1 MESYIPTT
9 MEDWRDEQPCRS
21 VIGDEEP
28 QRLTAPG
35 ATGAP
40 LNRAAGK
47 EGPGVIE
54 GRFSGPSSVEVA
66 AYEPAPLGAPGAK
79 KVRGQN
85 KVHKMTRRVPSGH
98 QRARP
103 GTYLGSR
110 EHGAA
115 IRAEIGG
122 TPLARDDASHLVGA
136 CAAPRVVELTAL
148 TSVCDTG
155 AKNFLSSRSV
165 GANSAAT
172 RAHPQ
177 RLTHP
182 RVSLTP
188 VGAAP

>member
-1 MESYIPTT
+1 MYT
-9 MEDWRDEQPCRS
+9 RDLRS
-21 VIGDEEP
+21 GVVRDDTRVGIE
-28 QRLTAPG
+28 RRRRWAP
-35 ATGAP
+35 
-40 LNRAAGK
+40 
-47 EGPGVIE
+47 
-54 GRFSGPSSVEVA
+54 
-66 AYEPAPLGAPGAK
+66 PALRKRVAK
-79 KVRGQN
+79 KKCTRW
-85 KVHKMTRRVPSGH
+85 TRRVPSAH

-155 AKNFLSSRSV
+155 RERQNFRGPL
-165 GANSAAT
+165 APT
-172 RAHPQ
+172 RLPRGHTH
-177 RLTHP
+177 RGSLTHP
-182 RVSLTP
+182 RVSLTT

>member
-1 MESYIPTT
+1 MYT
-9 MEDWRDEQPCRS
+9 RDLRS
-21 VIGDEEP
+21 GVVRDDTRVGIE
-28 QRLTAPG
+28 RRRRWAP
-35 ATGAP
+35 
-40 LNRAAGK
+40 
-47 EGPGVIE
+47 
-54 GRFSGPSSVEVA
+54 
-66 AYEPAPLGAPGAK
+66 PALRKRVAK
-79 KVRGQN
+79 KKCTRW
-85 KVHKMTRRVPSGH
+85 TRRVPSAH